1 MKIEKIKIENF
12 KSIYEPL
19 EIDFNQVKGFWKISG
34 SVGAGKTTIG
44 EALIYGL
51 FGSVSGKNN
60 GDLIS
65 WGRKHGL
72 VELWCLS
79 KGRTIYIK
87 RELNSYGQSPVY
99 VEVDGEELVFTNKRD
114 AQTQLEMEYYDT
126 SKVTLELLCIIS
138 FNNFKSLATLNTADT
153 KKFLDQV
160 LGFYTLTEY
169 AEACKVLKSNNLSN
183 ITKINNTI
191 SQLESQVR
199 KLEELSNIE
208 IIEGDI
214 NEVKELIQIHMDC
227 KGGIQG
233 EMNDE
238 VSLLTSNQV
247 NLRQR
252 MASIATLGKNK
263 KKEIDFIEKGICP
276 TCGAPID
283 QSQLEV
289 KKKEREVLLEQYHE
303 VESQI
308 KDIDISIKEIKDE
321 ANEKLKDINDLISS
335 SKKLLTRLEEQ
346 EKRIGLNKGEIES
359 IKKKIKKHNEELV
372 AYQAEDAEWEQ
383 LYNILT
389 TQVRSTILQSF
400 IPSLNKNIMQY
411 SQRLHLPYI
420 VQFDS
425 NFKCCIRLCGIDQEI
440 PVSSLSTGQLKT
452 VDMVIILGVL
462 GTVIGSNG
470 INILFLDELF
480 SNLDAGL
487 RNEMCQVLRES
498 LKDDTT
504 IFIISHTDLE
514 DKYFDGNL
522 YMKLEIKDKY
532 EKHSICK
539 IEKFENNE
547 GNH

>member
-1 MKIEKIKIENF
+1 MQIQKIKIENF

-72 VELWCLS
+72 VELWCQS

-114 AQTQLEMEYYDT
+114 AQIQLEMEYYDT

-191 SQLESQVR
+191 SQLESQVK

-214 NEVKELIQIHMDC
+214 NEVKKLIQIHMDC
-227 KGGIQG
+227 CGGIQG

-283 QSQLEV
+283 QSQLEI
-289 KKKEREVLLEQYHE
+289 KKKEREVLLEQYRE

-308 KDIDISIKEIKDE
+308 KDIDVSIKEIKDE

-440 PVSSLSTGQLKT
+440 PISSLSTGQLKT

-522 YMKLEIKDKY
+522 YMKLEIKDQY